1 MRWAITEEGEL
12 PLVEAVPGVDP
23 VTESLPQPQPPGG
36 LVGVENPLP
45 RPGVGKGGR
54 HLTQAGPIRFSLCK
68 FEVRAEG
75 HYLGVPD

>member
-12 PLVEAVPGVDP
+12 PLVEVVPGVDP

-45 RPGVGKGGR
+45 HPGVWKGVD
-54 HLTQAGPIRFSLCK
+54 T
-68 FEVRAEG
+68 
-75 HYLGVPD
+75 